1 MSAQAQQFFPLS
13 ALFEILNLDGKD
25 RILPVIRANETYQ
38 QQMQQMQQQIEQM
51 GQQMEQMQA
60 ENQNLKKTA
69 TQLTNDLASVGA
81 NSGAGFVPQQGQTQ
95 AGQAGG
101 GPDSMGAVVSAARNN
116 LGQPTGAEL
125 PT

>member
-25 RILPVIRANETYQ
+25 KILPVIRSNETYQ
-38 QQMQQMQQQIEQM
+38 QQMMQLQQQVEQM

-60 ENQNLKKTA
+60 ENQNLRKTT
-69 TQLTNDLASVGA
+69 TQMTNALASIGSKQG
-81 NSGAGFVPQQGQTQ
+81 NGFVPQPGQVT
-95 AGQAGG
+95 AGEAGG
-101 GPDSMGAVVSAARNN
+101 GPTAESNIVAAARNN
-116 LGQPTGAEL
+116 LGQPTGQEL